1 MTSNWDDT
9 LEPVPVDVHVRR
21 SGDDYATAFLNL
33 LPQGQA
39 WPRQIE
45 TTLVLSCDGI
55 SQYWGF
61 VDGRAADLLETESFP
76 QTTVELLPDWERNFG
91 LPDPCFPD
99 ATSIPERQNMLVLQ
113 MTLLGG
119 QSRSFF
125 EWVSE
130 WTGHEIHIAEW
141 APFMVGV
148 SEVGDTRYEYDNT
161 GLYRWY
167 IGAPENRYY
176 WYVQSDDAVL
186 EWFRCGTSYSQA
198 GVHPHLK
205 IITAS
210 PVECLLDRWK
220 PAHTELV
227 FDYSN
232 LDTDDPWAGTP

>member
-1 MTSNWDDT
+1 MTSNL
-9 LEPVPVDVHVRR
+9 LEPVPVDIHVRR

-39 WPRQIE
+39 WPRARDS
-45 TTLVLSCDGI
+45 TLVLTCQGLSE
-55 SQYWGF
+55 YWGF

-76 QTTVELLPDWERNFG
+76 KTTVELLPDWERNYG

-119 QSRSFF
+119 QSRAFF

-148 SEVGDTRYEYDNT
+148 SEVGDTRFEYDNT

-167 IGAPENRYY
+167 IGAPENRFY
-176 WYVQSDDAVL
+176 WYVASDTAVL
-186 EWFRCGTSYSQA
+186 EWFRCGASYSQC

-205 IITAS
+205 IITEL
-210 PVECLLDRWK
+210 PIECLLERWK
-220 PAHTELV
+220 PAHTEII

-232 LDTDDPWAGTP
+232 LGTGDPWAGTP